1 MIHMSV
7 RAVTARAEEVFAG
20 RFPITCGSPT
30 EIEPVDYKDWDIE
43 FIVSLDEDTIP
54 TLPPLYGTAGTLKQM
69 DLTRIVRHIPNPY
82 RGEGKPIDMSVV
94 DMGEVRKTALMI
106 VALSE
111 IGGVF
116 FHCRKGKDR
125 TGLVKTEVKHIL
137 NQLEADA

>member
-1 MIHMSV
+1 MHMSI
-7 RAVTARAEEVFAG
+7 RQGNFFGGSNG

-82 RGEGKPIDMSVV
+82 RGEGNPIDMSKI

-106 VALSE
+106 VLLSE

-125 TGLVKTEVKHIL
+125 TGLVKAEVGHIL
-137 NQLEADA
+137 AQLAEVSA